1 MYAYPDTFYI
11 KKRTFDEAFPAT
23 SEDSNGTVNAD
34 KEDDATLIGRSDLPV
49 EPMIDHEDRSFFR
62 TVILGIPDWNET
74 EFSYLTIGVN
84 VVLALFALDLV
95 FRGPVLYPSAD
106 LRFSRVGFVDTD
118 SAKLLIREPDS
129 SQFPIYAY
137 LKDQSGR
144 WTKEDTIFYIDN
156 ETDYTHPITFEPLY
170 PDTKYTYE
178 LSNNLTGTF
187 RTAPHRYATTDTKL
201 TFLTSSCIKANF
213 PYSPFNH
220 ALHIPGFNHL
230 SSIIQS
236 MPSPAAFML
245 FLGDFIYI
253 DVPLRLS
260 STIDHYRAEYRRVY
274 ASPSWQ
280 LPGVSSVPW
289 LHTMDDHEIANDW
302 SAGNTT
308 EPFPSAAD
316 PFMNYHV
323 AVNPP
328 VPPKTSPENTTY
340 FQFTRGPAS
349 FFMLDT
355 RRYRTAPEPEHN
367 STVSSKPSYASPTSW
382 FYNGTENDAQIPAS
396 PHTMLGVTQLN
407 LLLRFISTPEPS
419 HVHWKF
425 ITSSVPFTKNWRFG
439 TPDTWGGFP
448 TERQV
453 VLDAMHAAEAHLG
466 IRIIILSGDRHEF
479 GAIRFPPP
487 IVADPASNS
496 TTTEYDQQSQ
506 SGPHEFSVGP
516 LSMFYLP
523 IRTFRQIDEQDV
535 SIKYL
540 PDGNSKIGAIDLQ
553 NLAGVG
559 QQKSL
564 MRYSLYVDG
573 KVAWEYTLTSP
584 APSFEG
590 HRQSAGGWREWF

>member
-1 MYAYPDTFYI
+1 M
-11 KKRTFDEAFPAT
+11 
-23 SEDSNGTVNAD
+23 
-34 KEDDATLIGRSDLPV
+34 
-49 EPMIDHEDRSFFR
+49 H
-62 TVILGIPDWNET
+62 
-74 EFSYLTIGVN
+74 
-84 VVLALFALDLV
+84 
-95 FRGPVLYPSAD
+95 PSAD
-106 LRFSRVGFVDTD
+106 IRFSRVGFVDRD
-118 SAKLLIREPDS
+118 SAKVLVREPDS
-129 SQFPIYAY
+129 SQYPIHVY

-144 WTKEDTIFYIDN
+144 WSKEDTIFYAD
-156 ETDYTHPITFEPLY
+156 EATDYTYPVTFEPLSA
-170 PDTKYTYE
+170 DTEYLYE
-178 LSNNLTGTF
+178 LSNNLTGSF
-187 RTAPHRYATTDTKL
+187 KTAPRQSDTADQKL

-220 ALHIPGFNHL
+220 ALHIPGFTHL
-230 SSIIQS
+230 STIIQS
-236 MPSPAAFML
+236 LPSPAAFML

-260 STIDHYRAEYRRVY
+260 STVDHYRAEYRRVY
-274 ASPSWQ
+274 ASSSWQ
-280 LPGVSSVPW
+280 LPDVSSIPW
-289 LHTMDDHEIANDW
+289 LHTLDDHEIANDW
-302 SAGNTT
+302 SSGNET

-316 PFMNYHV
+316 PFIHYHV

-328 VPPKTSPENTTY
+328 VPPKLSPENTTY

-355 RRYRTAPEPEHN
+355 RRYRTTPEPELK
-367 STVSSKPSYASPTSW
+367 SAVGPKPRYASPTSW
-382 FYNGTENDAQIPAS
+382 FYNGTDSDPRHSAS
-396 PHTMLGVTQLN
+396 AHTMLGTTQLN
-407 LLLRFISTPEPS
+407 TLLRFISTPEPS

-439 TPDTWGGFP
+439 TSDTWGGFLA
-448 TERQV
+448 ERQII
-453 VLDAMHAAEAHLG
+453 LDAMHAAEAHLG

-487 IVADPASNS
+487 TAANPKTPTSSNS
-496 TTTEYDQQSQ
+496 STTEYDQQSQ

-523 IRTFRQIDEQDV
+523 FRTFRQVDGQDV

-540 PDGNSKIGAIDLQ
+540 PDGNSKVGAIDLQ

-564 MRYSLYVDG
+564 MRYSLYVNG
-573 KVAWEYTLTSP
+573 KVTWEYTLTSP

-590 HRQSAGGWREWF
+590 HRESAGGWRDWF

>member
-1 MYAYPDTFYI
+1 
-11 KKRTFDEAFPAT
+11 
-23 SEDSNGTVNAD
+23 
-34 KEDDATLIGRSDLPV
+34 
-49 EPMIDHEDRSFFR
+49 
-62 TVILGIPDWNET
+62 LGIPDWNEI
-74 EFSYLTIGVN
+74 EFSYITIGVN
-84 VVLALFALDLV
+84 VVLALFTLDLV
-95 FRGPVLYPSAD
+95 FRGPLMHPSAD
-106 LRFSRVGFVDTD
+106 IRFSRVGFVDRD
-118 SAKLLIREPDS
+118 SAKVLVREPDS
-129 SQFPIYAY
+129 SQYPIHVY

-144 WTKEDTIFYIDN
+144 WSKEDTIFYAD
-156 ETDYTHPITFEPLY
+156 EATDYTYPVTFEPLSA
-170 PDTKYTYE
+170 DTEYLYE
-178 LSNNLTGTF
+178 LSNNLTGSF
-187 RTAPHRYATTDTKL
+187 KTAPRQSDTADQKL

-220 ALHIPGFNHL
+220 ALHIPGFTHL
-230 SSIIQS
+230 STIIQS
-236 MPSPAAFML
+236 LPSPAAFML

-260 STIDHYRAEYRRVY
+260 STVDHYRAEYRRVY
-274 ASPSWQ
+274 ASSSWQ
-280 LPGVSSVPW
+280 LPDVSSIPW
-289 LHTMDDHEIANDW
+289 LHTLDDHEIANDW
-302 SAGNTT
+302 SSGNET

-316 PFMNYHV
+316 PFIHYHV

-328 VPPKTSPENTTY
+328 VPPKLSPENTTY

-355 RRYRTAPEPEHN
+355 RRYRTTPEPELK
-367 STVSSKPSYASPTSW
+367 SAVGPKPRYASPTSW
-382 FYNGTENDAQIPAS
+382 FYNGTDSDPRHSAS
-396 PHTMLGVTQLN
+396 AHTMLGTTQLN
-407 LLLRFISTPEPS
+407 TLLRFISTPEPS

-439 TPDTWGGFP
+439 TSDTWGGFLA
-448 TERQV
+448 ERQII
-453 VLDAMHAAEAHLG
+453 LDAMHAAEAHLG

-487 IVADPASNS
+487 TAANPKTPTSSNS
-496 TTTEYDQQSQ
+496 STTEYDQQSQ

-523 IRTFRQIDEQDV
+523 FRTFRQVDGQDV

-540 PDGNSKIGAIDLQ
+540 PDGNSKVGAIDLQ

-564 MRYSLYVDG
+564 MRYSLYVNG
-573 KVAWEYTLTSP
+573 KVTWEYTLTSP

-590 HRQSAGGWREWF
+590 HRESAGGWRDWF